1 MPTVVVLALTLAL
14 APAPSPSATSNPLG
28 DIIGGVG
35 QIVDDL
41 LGGDPP
47 SAAPT
52 PSATATGVPTP
63 SRPPAA
69 GQPTPVRTTAVPAP
83 AGSVG
88 GVPAPAAPAPGRRP
102 VGESTDTREVVVPQ
116 HDGDTPE
123 PAAPPVFASPA
134 RDAWPPASYLL
145 VVGLLAVL
153 ALLLLRRRAPAPA
166 VAAPA
171 PDPGPVPDSGPAPD
185 PGPVPD
191 NDNVSRL
198 PTSLNAI
205 YEMGRLDE
213 RLEQERR
220 RRT

>member
-28 DIIGGVG
+28 DIVGGVG

-41 LGGDPP
+41 LGGDTP

-52 PSATATGVPTP
+52 PSDTPTGAATP
-63 SRPPAA
+63 SRPPVVGRPSPAEPIA
-69 GQPTPVRTTAVPAP
+69 IPAP
-83 AGSVG
+83 AGSAG
-88 GVPAPAAPAPGRRP
+88 GGLPAPAAPDRRTDG
-102 VGESTDTREVVVPQ
+102 VGTGTREAGVPWR
-116 HDGDTPE
+116 DGDTP
-123 PAAPPVFASPA
+123 APTQPSALANPT
-134 RDAWPPASYLL
+134 RDAWPPVSYLL
-145 VVGLLAVL
+145 VVAVLGVL
-153 ALLLLRRRAPAPA
+153 ALLLLRRRAPAL
-166 VAAPA
+166 AAA

-185 PGPVPD
+185 PGPVPE
-191 NDNVSRL
+191 NVSRL

-205 YEMGRLDE
+205 YEMGRQDE

>member
-14 APAPSPSATSNPLG
+14 APAPSPSVSSDPLG

-41 LGGDPP
+41 LGGNTP
-47 SAAPT
+47 SAAPAPSVT
-52 PSATATGVPTP
+52 PARPSTP

-69 GQPTPVRTTAVPAP
+69 GQPSPVEPVAIPVPA
-83 AGSVG
+83 ASAG
-88 GVPAPAAPAPGRRP
+88 GVPAPAAPDPGTADE
-102 VGESTDTREVVVPQ
+102 GTGTREAAVPQ
-116 HDGDTPE
+116 RDRDTP
-123 PAAPPVFASPA
+123 APVLASPA
-134 RDAWPPASYLL
+134 RNAWPPVSYLL
-145 VVGLLAVL
+145 VVAVLAVL
-153 ALLLLRRRAPAPA
+153 ALLLLRRRAPVPA
-166 VAAPA
+166 ATRT
-171 PDPGPVPDSGPAPD
+171 PDPGPVPDSGPPPD
-185 PGPVPD
+185 PGAVP
-191 NDNVSRL
+191 DNVSRL

>member
-1 MPTVVVLALTLAL
+1 MPTVVVLALALAL
-14 APAPSPSATSNPLG
+14 APAPSPSTTSNPLG
-28 DIIGGVG
+28 DIVGGVG

-41 LGGDPP
+41 LGGDTP

-52 PSATATGVPTP
+52 PSATPTAAATP
-63 SRPPAA
+63 SRPPVA
-69 GQPTPVRTTAVPAP
+69 GQPSPVKPVAIPGP
-83 AGSVG
+83 AGTTS
-88 GVPAPAAPAPGRRP
+88 GVPAPAAPDRRTA
-102 VGESTDTREVVVPQ
+102 GEGTGTREAAVPWR
-116 HDGDTPE
+116 DGDTPAPTPP
-123 PAAPPVFASPA
+123 PALANPT
-134 RDAWPPASYLL
+134 RNAWPPASYLL
-145 VVGLLAVL
+145 VVAVLAVL

-166 VAAPA
+166 AA

-191 NDNVSRL
+191 NVSRL

-205 YEMGRLDE
+205 YEMGRQDE